1 MRFYGQWDPP
11 VDKFLYDNY
20 FTNKKNG
27 TCIEC
32 GALDGLLESSCKFFE
47 ETMEWQVV
55 NVEPSPPLFEMLCKN
70 RPESININVALS
82 NKSGT
87 AKFTHAIHPGLGKR
101 FGNGSLSHT
110 PKHKQALINEGCKF
124 EEFNVKL
131 ITYNDLIKESNI
143 KSLDL
148 FVLDVEG
155 HELEVLKGITKTSML
170 PTVFCIEHGHLGDK
184 IDHHLDRLGYR
195 LDKKSH
201 NNSFYLKI

>member
-20 FTNKKNG
+20 FKDKKGG

-47 ETMEWQVV
+47 ESMEWTTV
-55 NVEPSPPLFEMLCKN
+55 NVEPVPPLYDMLCKN
-70 RPESININVALS
+70 RPDSINIRAALS
-82 NKSGT
+82 SRSGT
-87 AKFTHAIHPGLGKR
+87 AEFTHAIHPSLGKR
-101 FGNGSLSHT
+101 FGNGSLAHT
-110 PKHKQALINEGCKF
+110 TAHKQSLINDGCKF
-124 EEFNVKL
+124 EKYNVDL
-131 ITYNDLIKESNI
+131 ITYNELLELSGI

-155 HELEVLKGITKTSML
+155 HELQVLNGMHGAKLL
-170 PTVFCIEHGHLGDK
+170 PKVFCIEHGHTGQQIDK
-184 IDHHLDRLGYR
+184 HLTKLGYR

-201 NNSFYLKI
+201 NNSFYIKT